1 MFGQHARKKVNVE
14 LKREAG
20 FYGDIVIVPYMDDY
34 SLLVLKTV
42 AIFEYGVSRQMLF
55 QLAKIVQYRQ
65 L

>member
-1 MFGQHARKKVNVE
+1 MNVE

-55 QLAKIVQYRQ
+55 
-65 L
+65 